1 MRLNAFHF
9 ICSPSLRMTEST
21 RFSPTTM
28 PSRLSSRLIRQYDR
42 VGKVGVSEANRDGFE
57 G

>member
-28 PSRLSSRLIRQYDR
+28 PSRLSSRLIRRYDR